1 MSWIV
6 KVGVKAY
13 LTQSQMENNA
23 TEFYGYFHS
32 KDFTIESIAGMLGN
46 LQQESNINP
55 GMKQT
60 ASASSGWGLIQWTP
74 SSNLTKYA
82 SAHGSDWATG
92 EIQTQLMWDEI
103 INGYGGQWLPKPNKG
118 YPYTG
123 KEFSQLTNVTTACM
137 AYLIERERAGAE
149 VAEKRVAYANAWYE
163 YLTGVTPPEPPG
175 PPGPP
180 KPPTPTK
187 RKGMSVWMMCRQL
200 F

>member
-6 KVGVKAY
+6 KVGVNAY

-32 KDFTIESIAGMLGN
+32 KGFTIESIAGMLGN

-74 SSNLTKYA
+74 SSNLTEYA
-82 SAHGSDWATG
+82 SAHGTDWASG

-103 INGYGGQWLPKPNKG
+103 INGYGGQWIPKPNKG

-123 KEFSQLTNVTTACM
+123 EEFSQLTNVTTACM
-137 AYLIERERAGAE
+137 AYLIERERAGVE

-163 YLTGVTPPEPPG
+163 YLTGVTPPTPPEPPE
-175 PPGPP
+175 
-180 KPPTPTK
+180 PPTPTK
-187 RKGMSVWMMCRQL
+187 RKGMPVWMMCRPL

>member
-1 MSWIV
+1 MAWIV
-6 KVGVKAY
+6 KVGVNAY

-32 KDFTIESIAGMLGN
+32 KGFTIESIAGMLGN

-74 SSNLTKYA
+74 SSNLTEYA
-82 SAHGSDWATG
+82 SAHGTDWASG

-103 INGYGGQWLPKPNKG
+103 INGYGGQWIPKPNKG

-123 KEFSQLTNVTTACM
+123 EEFSQLTNVTTACM
-137 AYLIERERAGAE
+137 AYLIERERAGVE

-163 YLTGVTPPEPPG
+163 YLTGVTPPTPEPPS
-175 PPGPP
+175 
-180 KPPTPTK
+180 PTK
-187 RKGMSVWMMCRQL
+187 RKGMPVWMMCRPL

>member
-1 MSWIV
+1 MAWIV
-6 KVGVKAY
+6 KVGVSAY

-32 KDFTIESIAGMLGN
+32 KGFTIESIAGMLGN

-60 ASASSGWGLIQWTP
+60 SSASSGWGLIQWTP
-74 SSNLTKYA
+74 SSNLTGYA
-82 SAHGSDWATG
+82 TAHGADWSTG

-103 INGYGGQWLPKPNKG
+103 INGYGGQWIPKPAKG

-123 KEFSQLTNVTTACM
+123 AEFSQLTDVAEACK
-137 AYLIERERAGAE
+137 AYLYERERAGVEALT
-149 VAEKRVAYANAWYE
+149 KRLTYADNWYK
-163 YLTGVTPPEPPG
+163 YLTGVTPPT
-175 PPGPP
+175 
-180 KPPTPTK
+180 PPTPPTPAK
-187 RKGMSVWMMCRQL
+187 RKRMPLWMMCRPL